1 MECALARSRS
11 SANASILYPSAMQL
25 DGIHHITCITGDAS
39 RNVEFYA
46 RVLGLRLAK
55 RTVNQDDPSVWHL
68 FFADEAGTP
77 GSDLTFFEYPGAR
90 RGAVGAGMVHR
101 IRYRV
106 ASSASLDWWEQR
118 FHDERVPTSRAE
130 DGSLRFRDPE
140 SLDLELVVAP
150 SDLPDAPLRAHSNQV
165 PEEHALL
172 GFDGVDALVADV
184 EPSART
190 VRDLLGFTDRG
201 DDTWE
206 SRGPRR
212 GGTVRFEQTDRRGM
226 GGAGTVHHIAFAAE
240 TADIEGWSSTVA
252 EFGLHGTPVVDR
264 FWFRSVYFREPGGI
278 LYELATQD
286 PGFTVDEPLET
297 LGEHLVLPPRF
308 EPVREQIEPLLTALP
323 DTSAWR

>member
-1 MECALARSRS
+1 
-11 SANASILYPSAMQL
+11 MQL
-25 DGIHHITCITGDAS
+25 DGIHHITCITGDA
-39 RNVEFYA
+39 RRTVEFYA

-68 FFADEAGTP
+68 FFTDEAGTP

-106 ASSASLDWWEQR
+106 SSAESLDWWEAR
-118 FHDERVPTSRAE
+118 LRSEGVAARRGDS
-130 DGSLRFRDPE
+130 GSVRFRDAE
-140 SLDLELVVAP
+140 NLELELVAAP
-150 SDLPDAPLRAHSNQV
+150 ANLPDAPLRARSSEV

-172 GFDGVDALVADV
+172 GFDGVDVLVTDMG
-184 EPSART
+184 PSVQLAEE
-190 VRDLLGFTDRG
+190 LLGFEPLG
-201 DDTWE
+201 SDTWE

-212 GGTVRFEQTDRRGM
+212 GGTVHFEQSDQRGR

-240 TADIEGWSSTVA
+240 NEDIDAWSMRVADA
-252 EFGLHGTPVVDR
+252 GLHGTPVVDR

-278 LYELATQD
+278 LFELATQG

-297 LGEHLVLPPRF
+297 LGDQVVLPPRF
-308 EPVREQIEPLLTALP
+308 EPARAQIVPLLTALP
-323 DTSAWR
+323 DTSAWRA